1 MNRFNKKIFF
11 RLFLNQQLIAIIFT
25 IIFISC
31 NKKNE
36 IKLAQIDGDLITL
49 NAYLPRYQ
57 NFLSKIH
64 QDDNLPNRY
73 DLLNL
78 LIDEAIIMEYAEAK
92 GISEKIAK
100 SPQVEKDKNQL
111 LLNAFYKQEIDPQ
124 LIAGE
129 TELRRMYT
137 WSKSSIHV
145 RHLFSRTREG
155 ILDIKKQLDLGHSW
169 EKLASNC
176 FTDSLLSSN
185 GGDLG
190 FRDLGDL
197 DQAFEQ
203 VAFQLNDGEIS
214 PPVMTGDGYSII
226 QILEREYDP
235 FLIENEYLHMKDR
248 LDIIAR
254 IYKKRPAVR
263 EYTDRIYNQLGLVFN
278 HENLLQLLP
287 EIKLL
292 KSEPVEIQS
301 ILPNL
306 PIVKSLSL
314 NKYWTSADIMRKCR
328 TLSQGKIARINSIE
342 NAKSIISGLWI
353 REVLLKKAVEAN
365 LHHNEYFIKQVDKLK
380 KQHTV
385 QNIFYGIKSP
395 DTEYDDHSS
404 RLNAFQDFIGSLRKE
419 SDITIDST
427 MMKSFILEKRMQI

>member
-11 RLFLNQQLIAIIFT
+11 RLFLNQQLIAIIFI

-36 IKLAQIDGDLITL
+36 PELAQIDGDIITL

-57 NFLSKIH
+57 TFLSKNH
-64 QDDNLPNRY
+64 QADNLSNRY

-78 LIDEAIIMEYAEAK
+78 LIDEAIIMEYAEEK
-92 GISEKIAK
+92 GISEKIEK
-100 SPQVEKDKNQL
+100 SPQMEKDKNQL
-111 LLNAFYKQEIDPQ
+111 LLNTFYKQEIDAQ

-155 ILDIKKQLDLGHSW
+155 ILDIKKQLDLGRSW
-169 EKLASNC
+169 EKLAANC
-176 FTDSLLSSN
+176 FEDSLLSSN

-197 DQAFEQ
+197 DPAFEQ

-254 IYKKRPAVR
+254 TYNKRPAVR

-292 KSEPVEIQS
+292 KSEPGEIQS
-301 ILPNL
+301 VLPNL

-314 NKYWTSADIMRKCR
+314 NIYWTSTDILKKCR

-365 LHHNEYFIKQVDKLK
+365 LHHDEYFIKQVDKLK